1 MIFFIIAGPGS
12 ASQTL
17 KNRLLNTRI
26 FFNKSHHMDLKSSKG
41 LGHFKIRLSKIKLIY
56 LKICIFFNLNL
67 LFYQHLFPTSKN
79 LRKLKFRIRKEY

>member
-1 MIFFIIAGPGS
+1 MIYFIIAGPGS

-17 KNRLLNTRI
+17 KNRLLKSKI
-26 FFNKSHHMDLKSSKG
+26 FFNKQYHMDLKSGRG

-67 LFYQHLFPTSKN
+67 LFTNIFFLQAKILGN
-79 LRKLKFRIRKEY
+79 LNIFLIK